1 MNAKKKKIKTQT
13 SVYLVTS
20 INVIFTTG
28 TVYILSWV
36 LFKTEKGSKKITVIF
51 LDTHKELL
59 NSEFP
64 DISMAKFVK

>member
-1 MNAKKKKIKTQT
+1 MQKKKIKTQT

-36 LFKTEKGSKKITVIF
+36 LFKTEKGSQRITVIF
-51 LDTHKELL
+51 LDTHKEL
-59 NSEFP
+59 
-64 DISMAKFVK
+64 KFRIPRYFNGKIC

>member
-1 MNAKKKKIKTQT
+1 MNAKKKIITQA

-36 LFKTEKGSKKITVIF
+36 LFKTEKGSQKITVIF

-59 NSEFP
+59 CSEFP

>member
-1 MNAKKKKIKTQT
+1 MQKKTIKTHKLLC
-13 SVYLVTS
+13 LVTS
-20 INVIFTTG
+20 INVIFTIG
-28 TVYILSWV
+28 IVSIPCWV
-36 LFKTEKGSKKITVIF
+36 LFRTEKGSQKITVIF